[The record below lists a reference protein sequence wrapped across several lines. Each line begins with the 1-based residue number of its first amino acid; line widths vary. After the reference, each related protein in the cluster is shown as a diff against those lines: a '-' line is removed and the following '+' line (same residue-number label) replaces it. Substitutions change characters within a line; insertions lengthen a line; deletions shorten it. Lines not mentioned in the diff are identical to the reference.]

1 MSLENWKTEFE
12 NQKIVIWG
20 FGMEGRSSLAFIRR
34 LLPDQEIV
42 IAESRKADLKKI
54 MAENPHVKAVFDD
67 ETDFTKFDM
76 VMKSPG
82 IVAPKSIPSDNF
94 TGQTELFL
102 KHYRN
107 QVIGITGTKGKS
119 TTTSLLYALLKE
131 KRAVNLVG
139 NIGIP
144 AFSAIDHMEE
154 GELAAYELSC
164 HQLEYCRQSPHTA
177 AFLNLYEEHLDHY
190 GTFEA
195 YGAAKANIFRH
206 QKPGDIIVMD
216 QNLTQFI
223 SESINPPVLIGR
235 DINAKGH
242 TLIIPGHTLTVDNCA
257 LIGEHNYRNL
267 AVAWYLARQ
276 YGVADEMVLD
286 AMAKFQPLHHRLED
300 LGEFDGIRYVNDS
313 ISTIG
318 PAAIQALKALQNV
331 DTVLIGG
338 NDRGIEYDELED
350 YLHERMDVKVIFMY
364 ATGRRVH
371 KEMKEKGLDR
381 EGLYDTEDLKQ
392 AVALAKKLT
401 RPHHICLLSPAASSY
416 DHFRNFEERGDV
428 FAKLASGKE

>member
-1 MSLENWKTEFE
+1 M
-12 NQKIVIWG
+12 
-20 FGMEGRSSLAFIRR
+20 
-34 LLPDQEIV
+34 
-42 IAESRKADLKKI
+42 
-54 MAENPHVKAVFDD
+54 
-67 ETDFTKFDM
+67 
-76 VMKSPG
+76 
-82 IVAPKSIPSDNF
+82 
-94 TGQTELFL
+94 
-102 KHYRN
+102 
-107 QVIGITGTKGKS
+107 
-119 TTTSLLYALLKE
+119 
-131 KRAVNLVG
+131 
-139 NIGIP
+139 
-144 AFSAIDHMEE
+144 
-154 GELAAYELSC
+154 
-164 HQLEYCRQSPHTA
+164 
-177 AFLNLYEEHLDHY
+177 
-190 GTFEA
+190 
-195 YGAAKANIFRH
+195 
-206 QKPGDIIVMD
+206 
-216 QNLTQFI
+216 
-223 SESINPPVLIGR
+223 
-235 DINAKGH
+235 
-242 TLIIPGHTLTVDNCA
+242 
-257 LIGEHNYRNL
+257 
-267 AVAWYLARQ
+267 AWYLARQ
-276 YGVADEMVLD
+276 YGVTDEMVLD

-350 YLHERMDVKVIFMY
+350 YLHERTDVKVIFMY

>member
-12 NQKIVIWG
+12 NKKIVIWG
-20 FGMEGRSSLAFIRR
+20 FGMEGRSTLAFIRR
-34 LLPDQEIV
+34 LLPEQDIF
-42 IAESRKADLKKI
+42 IAESRRSDLAKI
-54 MAENPHVKAVFDD
+54 MAENPHVKAVYDD
-67 ETDFTKFDM
+67 ETDFTKFDL

-82 IVAPKSIPSDNF
+82 IVAPKNIPSDNF

-102 KHYRN
+102 KHYRS

-144 AFSAIDHMEE
+144 AFSAIDHMEQ

-164 HQLEYCRQSPHTA
+164 HQLEYCDQSPHMA

-216 QNLTQFI
+216 EHLTDFI
-223 SESINPPVLIGR
+223 KESINPPVLIGK
-235 DINAKGH
+235 DINASGH
-242 TLIIPGHTLTVDNCA
+242 TLIIPGHTLTIEKCA

-276 YGVADEMVLD
+276 YGVTDEMVQD

-350 YLHERMDVKVIFMY
+350 YLHARTDVKVIFMY
-364 ATGRRVH
+364 ATGKRVH
-371 KEMKEKGLDR
+371 KEMKDKGLDR
-381 EGLYDTEDLKQ
+381 EGLYDTEDLAQ

-428 FAKLASGKE
+428 FAKLASGRE